1 MRLLRP
7 VRSRPPLWLMV
18 CEQVALAAHVLGL
31 HVANVIFMGMGSKP
45 LDPFSLR
52 TSCSS
57 RRVP

>member
-1 MRLLRP
+1 
-7 VRSRPPLWLMV
+7 MV